1 MEYPADNLTTKD
13 KIIEAA
19 LEIIAREG
27 FQKVTVRK
35 IAAMAGVNVAAVN
48 YHFGSKEK
56 VLNEALEHLMVQMKK
71 IFNYL
76 KDEEKPPEVRLETF
90 IQKYSRTLFKYPD
103 PVKNLIHQSIH
114 EHSAKNNFQEYLKN
128 EGIELI
134 KNTIHQLKPDENSS
148 ILYML
153 TMQLLSSLAF
163 PVLLGTRSAEIF
175 GIELNQTDNQR
186 AYTNLLVQ
194 NILKL

>member
-1 MEYPADNLTTKD
+1 MEETVNNLTTKE

-19 LEIIAREG
+19 LEIIASEG
-27 FQKVTVRK
+27 FQKVTIRK
-35 IAAMAGVNVAAVN
+35 IATMAGVNIAAIN

-56 VLNEALEHLMVQMKK
+56 VLNEALEHVMIQMKI

-76 KDEEKPPEVRLETF
+76 KNEEHSPEVRLETF
-90 IQKYSRTLFKYPD
+90 IQKYSKTLFTYPD

-114 EHSAKNNFQEYLKN
+114 EHSVSNSFQEYLKF

-134 KNTIHQLKPDENSS
+134 KNTIHQLRPEENDS

-153 TMQLLSSLAF
+153 TIQLLSSLAF
-163 PVLLGTRSAEIF
+163 PVLLGNRVIDIF

-186 AYTNLLVQ
+186 AYTKLLVK
-194 NILKL
+194 NILRQ